1 MFAIHKSL
9 SIISITIAH
18 DPDLS
23 LIYYKFYLINV
34 SSASLKPWNK
44 AFSGFEGKLLWFA
57 IILCKLSLKNSAQP
71 WPPCPSKTAK
81 KLAYLMPGANG
92 SSGLVPGFF
101 KSNTI
106 EILSSL

>member
-1 MFAIHKSL
+1 M
-9 SIISITIAH
+9 ISITIAH
-18 DPDLS
+18 EPDLS

-34 SSASLKPWNK
+34 SSASLKPWNN
-44 AFSGFEGKLLWFA
+44 AFSGLDGKLDWFA
-57 IILCKLSLKNSAQP
+57 IILWRLSLKNSAQP

-81 KLAYLMPGANG
+81 KLACLIPGANG

-101 KSNTI
+101 KSKTI